1 MNINVGDCVR
11 IGEASCGEVL
21 RVLQDGAGQVVQ
33 IKFLGDCEYKT
44 GFFPHKFVEKIDE
57 KELVEYA
64 HYLIYALLNAID
76 DSTQS
81 KLVKEYVKGIDI
93 DY

>member
-1 MNINVGDCVR
+1 MNDINVGDCVK
-11 IGEASCGEVL
+11 IGGASCGEAL

-44 GFFPHKFVEKIDE
+44 GFFPAKFVERVDE
-57 KELVEYA
+57 KELVKYA

-81 KLVKEYVKGIDI
+81 KLVKEYIKEIKID
-93 DY
+93 